1 MIWGWLA
8 VSILLGIVG
17 LYLLWVWLEA
27 RNEVRTAP
35 RRDMFTCDKH
45 GIFPAKY
52 ALKTELLPL
61 GEEKDN
67 YKVCPMCLEDA
78 ERTAKARLGLKV

>member
-1 MIWGWLA
+1 MWGWWL
-8 VSILLGIVG
+8 VGGVLLGMVG

-27 RNEVRTAP
+27 RSEVRNAP
-35 RRDMFTCDKH
+35 RKDMFTCDKH

-61 GEEKDN
+61 GEATEN

-78 ERTAKARLGLKV
+78 ERTARLRLGLKV